1 MKFHANALIAICITL
16 FMFSSTPVIA
26 GDLELRRKMA
36 MEIVQIAKDENIL
49 DYTIDTILSNLE
61 TVQQTKMKKLLAKHL
76 DGEEFYSR
84 WIDIFADVFSEE
96 ELSALVGFYS
106 TPIGR
111 SIARNRMRANAR
123 VASTLS
129 EMVRASIEKEKQN

>member
-1 MKFHANALIAICITL
+1 MKFHANVLIAICITV
-16 FMFSSTPVIA
+16 FMFSSTKVIA

-61 TVQQTKMKKLLAKHL
+61 TVQQTKMKKLLKKHL

-129 EMVRASIEKEKQN
+129 EMVRAC